1 MAVVRAFE
9 RDDYSPEYG
18 LVVLRDPGGFGVPG
32 DAAEL
37 PRERDRGDE
46 PTGTFA
52 GAGAGWITCQAGD
65 GYHVVRLE
73 LHDGPPPD
81 DHAGFDDVLETPYR
95 ARSGGLS
102 LTMLTGGAGQT
113 DLDLGDAGTY
123 RVRVACRRGDT
134 EDGFGDRWLLRFWPD
149 PAPAPPVWLA
159 RARPAVG
166 PGYDGW
172 QLELQ
177 YAPMELA
184 GIVNAAAREHGGPVT
199 VEHVDEWC
207 RAHQRPPGWLD
218 APLWQPPR
226 EPLTTG
232 HADLDTRNAAQH
244 AEVVARLAG
253 QQRRLD
259 EIAAELGVPPV
270 RRRRDVLPL
279 LAAAGILVREGPDGY
294 RAGRPARVDT
304 VLSLPPDRVRAVR
317 LQDDRARYGR
327 LADDLEA
334 VLRWFPGAPLEVTAA
349 KLAGRLLVSEA
360 ELRDGLAFAER
371 TGLLHVDG
379 DEDQP
384 LRLWLGRRSSA
395 APAARTAPDATKP
408 AARTAPAATKPTAR
422 TAPAASAAAP
432 MRAGPAPNPGGP
444 PTGAFGLRAI
454 ARSTGETTHGR
465 ARFVTFLRH
474 NREERPGPPFGAPP
488 RAGVVEANGTVVEWR
503 DGGRVELARLPAAHW
518 SRALQT
524 RHGVLVT
531 GLGHPAR
538 LVSAAGEVT
547 EIDEVRMPGVALL
560 DGGRRVAVVDAEHHR
575 RVIRYRLRVVD
586 LAGGPV
592 ETMPWPEDQ
601 VIHLLG
607 AYRGQV
613 FFGDQSEGRRATMR
627 WTPGSAPERHAY
639 TVDQVDPLSGTGSV
653 RTAQGVAVVK
663 QDGTTVTV
671 PVDLT
676 ARLAPGGDRLW
687 SVRREPPAL
696 TLFPVEPGAGAQ
708 PQVWWLAQEDRRM
721 PQGMYREPIWE
732 DTGHVLFGYQLW
744 HSPRDPAGGV
754 RLSVRD
760 GAVER
765 LPASG
770 PPGQPAMF
778 VEPLLT
784 P

>member
-9 RDDYSPEYG
+9 RDDYSPEYA
-18 LVVLRDPGGFGVPG
+18 LVVLRDLGGSGAPG

-37 PRERDRGDE
+37 PRERERGAE

-73 LHDGPPPD
+73 LHDVPPPA

-95 ARSGGLS
+95 ASSGELS
-102 LTMLTGGAGQT
+102 LTMLTGGAGPA
-113 DLDLGDAGTY
+113 DLDLGGAGRY

-172 QLELQ
+172 QLELGYQ
-177 YAPMELA
+177 PMELA
-184 GIVNAAAREHGGPVT
+184 GIVHVAVREHGGPVT
-199 VEHVDEWC
+199 VEHVDDWG

-218 APLWQPPR
+218 APLWQPPP

-232 HADLDTRNAAQH
+232 HDDLDQRKAAQH

-270 RRRRDVLPL
+270 RRKRDVLPL
-279 LAAAGILVREGPDGY
+279 LAAAGILVREGPDAY

-317 LQDDRARYGR
+317 LQDARGRYGR
-327 LADDLEA
+327 LAEDLEA
-334 VLRWFPGAPLEVTAA
+334 VLRWSSRAPLEATAA
-349 KLAGRLLVSEA
+349 EIAERLLVSEP
-360 ELRDGLAFAER
+360 ELREGLAFAER

-379 DEDQP
+379 DEP
-384 LRLWLGRRSSA
+384 LRLWLGARPSAAPAAPA
-395 APAARTAPDATKP
+395 APAARTAL
-408 AARTAPAATKPTAR
+408 AP
-422 TAPAASAAAP
+422 PAASRTIPAAP
-432 MRAGPAPNPGGP
+432 PTASGPGRKSKGP
-444 PTGAFGLRAI
+444 PAGSFGLSAV
-454 ARSTGETTHGR
+454 ARPTGEAAKRRGL
-465 ARFVTFLRH
+465 FVTSLRR
-474 NREERPGPPFGAPP
+474 NREDPPGPPFGAPP
-488 RAGVVEANGTVVEWR
+488 RAGVVKGDGTVLGWR
-503 DGGRVELARLPAAHW
+503 DGGWVELARLDAARW
-518 SRALQT
+518 RRALQT
-524 RHGVLVT
+524 SHGVLVM
-531 GLGHPAR
+531 GHGHPAA
-538 LVSAAGEVT
+538 LVSPAGEVT
-547 EIDEVRMPGVALL
+547 EIDEVRLPRVALL
-560 DGGRRVAVVDAEHHR
+560 GDGRRVVVVDGEHHR
-575 RVIRYRLRVVD
+575 RVWRWRLRVID

-592 ETMPWPEDQ
+592 ETMPWPDDRA
-601 VIHLLG
+601 VNLLG
-607 AYRGQV
+607 THRDQV
-613 FFGDQSEGRRATMR
+613 FFVDQQVPRVTMR
-627 WTPGSAPERHAY
+627 WTPGSEPERCAY
-639 TVDQVDPLSGTGSV
+639 PVHQVDPLTGTCGA
-653 RTAQGVAVVK
+653 RTAEGVTVVRP
-663 QDGTTVTV
+663 DGTTVTV

-687 SVRREPPAL
+687 TVRADPPAL
-696 TLFPVEPGAGAQ
+696 TLFPVEPGARAQ
-708 PQVWWLAQEDRRM
+708 PQVWWLPEDGRRS
-721 PQGMYREPIWE
+721 PQGAYREPIWE
-732 DTGHVLFGYQLW
+732 DADHVLFGYQPW
-744 HSPRDPAGGV
+744 HFSREPAGGV

-765 LPASG
+765 LPAVG
-770 PPGQPAMF
+770 PSGQPALF
-778 VEPLLT
+778 VEPLLA